1 MGFLVDIKPKNYEIN
16 RSSDEERTS
25 PNQDAQPFYNHLF
38 FLLIANYAP
47 LGKIYYNLFACI
59 SGFSFILLSDFE
71 G

>member
-16 RSSDEERTS
+16 RSSDEEGILS
-25 PNQDAQPFYNHLF
+25 NQDAQPFYYHLL

>member
-1 MGFLVDIKPKNYEIN
+1 MGFLVNIKPKNYEID
-16 RSSDEERTS
+16 RSSDEKRTL

-59 SGFSFILLSDFE
+59 SGFSFILLSIK
-71 G
+71 